1 VVQAVISRA
10 RFGPGAVLFT
20 CLFAAQAALLVLS
33 PILPQVA
40 DEFGVSNATA
50 AQLRSVSG
58 ITAGVVALVLATI
71 GNRFRLPELLNLGL
85 LLLAVGSLA
94 SGLAPSFLLLL
105 LAQVVIGLGLAA
117 VLSGGLAASETWA
130 VDGDSA
136 RVLSWALIGQP
147 VAWIVGQP
155 LVGLVSG
162 GDWRWAWVAVPFA
175 SAVVALGAMAVRNRV
190 VPDAG
195 QECDPLGLWKQ
206 PGVKGWAVA
215 ELLAFAAWA
224 GTLIYVGALFI
235 ESYATSVGVTGLLLG
250 LGAVFYLP
258 GNSVGRRLLGRRPAI
273 LLIGFSLAAGVA
285 VLALGTM
292 RSGLALSLVVFSIS
306 VFFAAGRTIAGA
318 AIGLELSDG
327 RRLAA
332 MSVRTAT
339 VQFGYLLG
347 AALGGVLLANWG
359 FAGVGWGFGLL
370 FALSAV
376 LHVPRVRSGERL
388 ESAVRFLRR
397 RQPVTES

>member
-1 VVQAVISRA
+1 MVQSVVSRA
-10 RFGPGAVLFT
+10 RLGPGAVLFT
-20 CLFAAQAALLVLS
+20 CLFAAQAALLVIS
-33 PILPQVA
+33 PILPQIA
-40 DEFGVSNATA
+40 EEFGVSTATA

-58 ITAGVVALVLATI
+58 ITAGVVALVLAAV
-71 GNRFRLPELLNLGL
+71 GSQFRLSNLLNLGL

-94 SGLAPSFLLLL
+94 SAVAPTFAVLMW
-105 LAQVVIGLGLAA
+105 AQVVIGLGLAA

-136 RVLSWALIGQP
+136 RVLSWALVGQP

-175 SAVVALGAMAVRNRV
+175 SAVVALGAMAARSRV
-190 VPDAG
+190 SDAG

-206 PGVKGWAVA
+206 PGVRGWAFA

-235 ESYATSVGVTGLLLG
+235 ESYAVSVGATGLILG

-258 GNSVGRRLLGRRPAI
+258 GNSLGRRLLGRGTGI
-273 LLIGFSLAAGVA
+273 LLIGFSLAAGAA
-285 VLALGTM
+285 VLALGTL
-292 RSGLALSLVVFSIS
+292 RAGLALSVVVFSIS

-318 AIGLELSDG
+318 ALGLKLSDG

-347 AALGGVLLANWG
+347 AGLGGVFLANWG
-359 FAGVGWGFGLL
+359 FTGIGWGFALL
-370 FALSAV
+370 FAMSAAI
-376 LHVPRVRSGERL
+376 HVPRVRAGERL
-388 ESAVRFLRR
+388 EPALRFLRR
-397 RQPVTES
+397 RQPATES